1 VSKELILIRHAQS
14 NEKASDQQDVDRTLT
29 TEGMQQ
35 STKIG
40 FYFNNEGLFPDIII
54 TSPAIRAQQSSTI
67 IADQLK
73 LNTEHV
79 HSNDELYEASVR
91 TFLQVVKLF
100 KEEWERVFVIGHNPT
115 ISYLA
120 EYITNAEIGSMSSGS
135 VARIEVPVKNWNEVD
150 KGNCSLIQY
159 ISSPG

>member
-1 VSKELILIRHAQS
+1 
-14 NEKASDQQDVDRTLT
+14 
-29 TEGMQQ
+29 
-35 STKIG
+35 
-40 FYFNNEGLFPDIII
+40 
-54 TSPAIRAQQSSTI
+54 
-67 IADQLK
+67 LK

-135 VARIEVPVKNWNEVD
+135 IARIEVPVKNWNEVD

>member
-1 VSKELILIRHAQS
+1 VSKELFLIRHARS
-14 NEKASDQQDVDRTLT
+14 NEKAPDQQDVDRTLT

-35 STKIG
+35 STRIG
-40 FYFNNEGLFPDIII
+40 FYFSNEGLLPDIII

-73 LNTEHV
+73 LNTERV

-100 KEEWERVFVIGHNPT
+100 KEEWERVFAVGHNPT

-120 EYITNAEIGSMSSGS
+120 EYITGAEIGVMSAGS
-135 VARIEVPVKNWNEVD
+135 ITRIEVPVKNWNEVD
-150 KGNCSLIQY
+150 KGNCNLIQY